1 MSSNP
6 DLGMLKDQHCYFQKR
21 NKILSIFLNKNFI
34 FIQGDYIDPV
44 PLLKEEVRKCPTLFS
59 EFKREFIRENF

>member
-34 FIQGDYIDPV
+34 FIQRDYIDPV
-44 PLLKEEVRKCPTLFS
+44 ALLKEEVRKCPLFS
-59 EFKREFIRENF
+59 EFIRENF